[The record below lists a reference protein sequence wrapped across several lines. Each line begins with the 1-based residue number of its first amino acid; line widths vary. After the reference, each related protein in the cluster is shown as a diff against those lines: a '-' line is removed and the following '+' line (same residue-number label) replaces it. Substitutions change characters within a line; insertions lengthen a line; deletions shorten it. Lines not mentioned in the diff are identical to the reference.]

1 MSYEYMND
9 CIHLK
14 ACRRLQAI
22 AKKEKKE
29 ISRYCTSECSAYV
42 SGNTEN
48 YITVD
53 EAINYA
59 REGASSIE
67 SGYSGSDVY
76 CSMDLGGQTIGEIV
90 DEIQERGE

>member
-1 MSYEYMND
+1 MGYEYMND

-14 ACRRLQAI
+14 ACRRLQAM
-22 AKKEKKE
+22 EKHKTP
-29 ISRYCTSECSAYV
+29 RYCTPKCSAYV
-42 SGNTEN
+42 SGDTGN

-53 EAINYA
+53 EAISYA